1 MASGGKGTA
10 LRQACN
16 RLARQSATVVAQDMR
31 LLDARWQRLVLRLNA
46 ADCERLLQCA
56 ARRQLVIGG
65 SRWVSTETATAGWAL
80 SAGAARLA
88 GAAWSA
94 GAGAAWPAVAGDAA
108 AQPAGIATALAAARP
123 GNTRSRGSQKLAS

>member
-31 LLDARWQRLVLRLNA
+31 LLDARWQRLALRLNA
-46 ADCERLLQCA
+46 VDCEQLLQRA
-56 ARRQLVIGG
+56 ARRQLVVGG
-65 SRWVSTETATAGWAL
+65 SRWVSTETATDGWAL

-88 GAAWSA
+88 GDARPA
-94 GAGAAWPAVAGDAA
+94 GAGDGWPAVAGDAA
-108 AQPAGIATALAAARP
+108 AQPAGIGTTAAAARP

>member
-31 LLDARWQRLVLRLNA
+31 LLDARWQRLALRLNA
-46 ADCERLLQCA
+46 VDCEQLLQRA
-56 ARRQLVIGG
+56 ARRQLVVGG
-65 SRWVSTETATAGWAL
+65 SRWVSTETATDGWAL

-88 GAAWSA
+88 GAAQ
-94 GAGAAWPAVAGDAA
+94 PAVAGDAA
-108 AQPAGIATALAAARP
+108 AQPAGIATVLAAARP